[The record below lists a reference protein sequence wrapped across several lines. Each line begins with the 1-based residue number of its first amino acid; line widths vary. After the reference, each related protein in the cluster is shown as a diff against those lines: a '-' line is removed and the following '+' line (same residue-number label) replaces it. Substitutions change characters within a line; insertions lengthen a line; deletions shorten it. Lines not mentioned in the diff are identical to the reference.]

1 MNTTAFAR
9 KNAREQ
15 EQDGL
20 PSDVPG
26 PRSQRWSDRISSHR
40 PLTARHDVERFDG
53 IKQPANDDHSRPR
66 GQTRVPLGF
75 VGSRYFWAAAIAT
88 IAFCVIFAI
97 IMGFTSVRAIAA
109 LISNPLQYS
118 PFLLSVVVIAAIQW
132 LLAMSA
138 HRQAVNYE
146 MWRRILTLT
155 QRLNDPGPLAEEASR
170 SLTASFDRLVA
181 DLDSRMSL
189 LDERTATLTEQVAA
203 IMQQSESSAEVNLS
217 QMRSIADATEAQK
230 DSLQRIGAAISAEVL
245 PVINKLEGTV
255 TSLEEVSASAGGIL
269 GSVGGQLQ
277 LSTRELQVC
286 LEEFNRANLTVAPE
300 IEKRV
305 ARFEAIISRLP
316 DQLEATLSR
325 LNPISE
331 TISDAAMLSTA
342 NVDVMEQL
350 AKEITSSLHNN
361 RAMFKEFSDANTDMF
376 RHAVD
381 SHVERFREM
390 LSGVITEE
398 VTRLSTMSRELG
410 FLAETANSLVDK
422 LHHPVSQ
429 VSATANKAL
438 AEMTAS
444 VSTLDE
450 KIQKNLSAS
459 VTQLNTAA
467 SHVISAVSR
476 EIDAATIALQ
486 TRLAASSS
494 DLVQRVNTDAARF
507 ESLIDEAAE
516 KTSQRIA
523 GAIKDLPAALSLRME
538 SEIAK
543 VDGSLKG
550 SIVGLSDQMRTIID
564 GIPAR
569 LTLMTRETLQSLER
583 DLERSFEG
591 VAERSETLNEMFR
604 QNATDTTEA
613 VLESYV
619 DFIFLALNRF
629 RSEMEGLNTSFRKE
643 LEASIALIPAPKES
657 MTIKT
662 ASAID
667 ISASASGTDA
677 VKEQLIPVETPAAV
691 EIMAD
696 DTRPA
701 SSGT

>member
-1 MNTTAFAR
+1 
-9 KNAREQ
+9 
-15 EQDGL
+15 
-20 PSDVPG
+20 
-26 PRSQRWSDRISSHR
+26 
-40 PLTARHDVERFDG
+40 
-53 IKQPANDDHSRPR
+53 
-66 GQTRVPLGF
+66 
-75 VGSRYFWAAAIAT
+75 
-88 IAFCVIFAI
+88 
-97 IMGFTSVRAIAA
+97 
-109 LISNPLQYS
+109 
-118 PFLLSVVVIAAIQW
+118 
-132 LLAMSA
+132 
-138 HRQAVNYE
+138 
-146 MWRRILTLT
+146 
-155 QRLNDPGPLAEEASR
+155 
-170 SLTASFDRLVA
+170 
-181 DLDSRMSL
+181 
-189 LDERTATLTEQVAA
+189 
-203 IMQQSESSAEVNLS
+203 MQQSETSAELNIT

-245 PVINKLEGTV
+245 PVINKLESTV
-255 TSLEEVSASAGGIL
+255 ASLEDVSQSAGGIL
-269 GSVGGQLQ
+269 GAVGGQLQ
-277 LSTRELQVC
+277 QSTRELQVC
-286 LEEFNRANLTVAPE
+286 LEEFNRANHTIAPE

-305 ARFEAIISRLP
+305 ARFEATISRLP

-350 AKEITSSLHNN
+350 AKEMTSSLHNN
-361 RAMFKEFSDANTDMF
+361 RALFKEFSEANTELF

-381 SHVERFREM
+381 SHVERFRDM
-390 LSGVITEE
+390 LTGVITEE
-398 VTRLSTMSRELG
+398 VTRLSAMSRELG

-438 AEMTAS
+438 ADMTAS
-444 VSTLDE
+444 VAQLDE

-459 VTQLNTAA
+459 VTQLNNAA
-467 SHVISAVSR
+467 SQVISAVSR

-564 GIPAR
+564 GIPTR
-569 LTLMTRETLQSLER
+569 LTSMTRETLQALENN
-583 DLERSFEG
+583 LERSFEG
-591 VAERSETLNEMFR
+591 VAQRSERLNELFR

-619 DFIFLALNRF
+619 DFIFLALKRF
-629 RSEMEGLNTSFRKE
+629 RSEMDVLNSAFRKE
-643 LEASIALIPAPKES
+643 LEASIAVIPPQKEPFAIS
-657 MTIKT
+657 KPADIEITGSRLRAEDPRKT
-662 ASAID
+662 PS
-667 ISASASGTDA
+667 
-677 VKEQLIPVETPAAV
+677 
-691 EIMAD
+691 
-696 DTRPA
+696 R
-701 SSGT
+701 

>member
-9 KNAREQ
+9 KTAREY
-15 EQDGL
+15 D
-20 PSDVPG
+20 SDVLAPEPVG
-26 PRSQRWSDRISSHR
+26 LRSQRWSDRITTHR
-40 PLTARHDVERFDG
+40 PLTARHDLDRFEG
-53 IKQPANDDHSRPR
+53 TSKQPANDDLARARS
-66 GQTRVPLGF
+66 QTRVPLGF
-75 VGSRYFWAAAIAT
+75 IGSRYFWAAAIAT
-88 IAFCVIFAI
+88 VAFTLIFTL
-97 IMGFTSVRAIAA
+97 IMGFASTKA
-109 LISNPLQYS
+109 LVALFRNPLQYS
-118 PFLLSVVVIAAIQW
+118 PFLLSVIVIAAIQW

-146 MWRRILTLT
+146 MWRRMLALTHK
-155 QRLNDPGPLAEEASR
+155 LNDPGPVAEEASR
-170 SLTASFDRLVA
+170 NLSASFDRLVSE
-181 DLDSRMSL
+181 LDVRMAA
-189 LDERTATLTEQVAA
+189 LDERTSALSEQMTT
-203 IMQQSESSAEVNLS
+203 IMQQSETSADLNIN
-217 QMRSIADATEAQK
+217 QMRSIAEATESQK
-230 DSLQRIGAAISAEVL
+230 DQLQLIGAAISAEVL
-245 PVINKLEGTV
+245 PVINKLETTV
-255 TSLEEVSASAGGIL
+255 ASLEDASQSAGGIL
-269 GSVGGQLQ
+269 GAVGGQLQ
-277 LSTRELQVC
+277 QSTRELQLC
-286 LEEFNRANLTVAPE
+286 LDEFNRANHTIAPE

-350 AKEITSSLHNN
+350 AKEITSSLQNN
-361 RAMFKEFSDANTDMF
+361 RALFKEFSESNTDLF
-376 RHAVD
+376 RNAVD
-381 SHVERFREM
+381 SHVERFRE
-390 LSGVITEE
+390 LLTGVITEE
-398 VTRLSTMSRELG
+398 VTRLSSMSRELG

-429 VSATANKAL
+429 VSATANRAL
-438 AEMTAS
+438 AEMSAS
-444 VSTLDE
+444 VAQLDE

-476 EIDAATIALQ
+476 EIEAATIALQ

-516 KTSQRIA
+516 KTSLRVA
-523 GAIKDLPAALSLRME
+523 EAIRDLPAALSLRME

-564 GIPAR
+564 GIPSR
-569 LTLMTRETLQSLER
+569 LTSMTKDTLQALESNL
-583 DLERSFEG
+583 DRSFEG
-591 VAERSETLNEMFR
+591 VAQRSEKLNQQFR

-619 DFIFLALNRF
+619 DFIFLALKRF
-629 RSEMEGLNTSFRKE
+629 RSEMDVLNAAFRKE
-643 LEASIALIPAPKES
+643 LEASIASIPTPSEPFAINKPADIEISGSLTGSAAESEARPLIP
-657 MTIKT
+657 
-662 ASAID
+662 SA
-667 ISASASGTDA
+667 AGAEG
-677 VKEQLIPVETPAAV
+677 QPPAGNA
-691 EIMAD
+691 
-696 DTRPA
+696 
-701 SSGT
+701 

>member
-1 MNTTAFAR
+1 MMNTTAFAR
-9 KNAREQ
+9 KSSRELDS
-15 EQDGL
+15 DGTL
-20 PSDVPG
+20 SDVSSL
-26 PRSQRWSDRISSHR
+26 RSQRWSDRNTSHR

-53 IKQPANDDHSRPR
+53 ISKQPANDGQSRAR
-66 GQTRVPLGF
+66 GQTRVRLSF
-75 VGSRYFWAAAIAT
+75 VGSRYFWAAAIT
-88 IAFCVIFAI
+88 TVAFCVIFAI
-97 IMGFTSVRAIAA
+97 IMGFTSTGAIAA
-109 LISNPLQYS
+109 LLRNPLQFS
-118 PFLLSVVVIAAIQW
+118 SFLLSIVVIAAIQW

-146 MWRRILTLT
+146 MWHRVITLT
-155 QRLNDPGPLAEEASR
+155 QRLNDPGPLADEASR
-170 SLTASFDRLVA
+170 SLTASFDRLVS
-181 DLDSRMSL
+181 DLDSRMSA
-189 LDERTATLTEQVAA
+189 LDERTAALSEQMSS
-203 IMQQSESSAEVNLS
+203 IMQQSEASAEINIS

-230 DSLQRIGAAISAEVL
+230 DSLQRIGAAISAEVI
-245 PVINKLEGTV
+245 PVISKLEGTV
-255 TSLEEVSASAGGIL
+255 TSLEDVSQSAGGIL
-269 GSVGGQLQ
+269 GAVGSQLQ

-286 LEEFNRANLTVAPE
+286 LEEFNRANLTIAPE
-300 IEKRV
+300 IQKRV
-305 ARFEAIISRLP
+305 ARFEAIMSRLP

-361 RAMFKEFSDANTDMF
+361 RTMFKEFSDANTDMF
-376 RHAVD
+376 RSAVEG
-381 SHVERFREM
+381 HVDRFREL

-398 VTRLSTMSRELG
+398 VTRLSAMSRELG
-410 FLAETANSLVDK
+410 FLAETANSLVDR

-444 VSTLDE
+444 VATLDE

-494 DLVQRVNTDAARF
+494 DLVQRVNTDATRF

-516 KTSQRIA
+516 KTSMRIA

-569 LTLMTRETLQSLER
+569 LTSMTRETLQSLEH
-583 DLERSFEG
+583 DLERSFDG
-591 VAERSETLNEMFR
+591 VAERSESLNQMFR

-629 RSEMEGLNTSFRKE
+629 RSEMEVLNTSFRKE
-643 LEASIALIPAPKES
+643 LETSIALIPAPVPKDPV
-657 MTIKT
+657 TIRT
-662 ASAID
+662 PAAID
-667 ISASASGTDA
+667 HPTSGPSAANLA
-677 VKEQLIPVETPAAV
+677 EELQLIPVEMPPA
-691 EIMAD
+691 EP
-696 DTRPA
+696 RPA
-701 SSGT
+701 SSGA